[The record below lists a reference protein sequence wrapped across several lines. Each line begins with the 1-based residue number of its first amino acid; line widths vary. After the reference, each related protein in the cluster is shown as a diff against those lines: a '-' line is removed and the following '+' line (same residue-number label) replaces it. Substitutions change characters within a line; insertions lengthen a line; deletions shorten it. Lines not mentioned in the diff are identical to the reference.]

1 MARHPVGDLPASHA
15 VPGDSTPIRS
25 NKEGGRGR
33 PETSPWRLNVTRV
46 LTARAGAPARCV
58 LPLRPLC
65 EPPCISCPPVPLNP
79 LRRGLCCTLPLGRLF
94 CRTVWLRESRIVCCC
109 LPRFS
114 LPLHLLS
121 LIFFPYSTFISV
133 SPRPPRKPWLNLTT
147 STSPTSFLAGRLLPF
162 ISLVGTAF
170 PLSMR
175 YLLPSSYLHPYPKP
189 CSPHSALPYPLV
201 IRATHLT
208 ALHVLPFCANTSNEL
223 THLHYTLLLIL
234 YTCSL
239 RGKDASVARGV
250 KA

>member
-1 MARHPVGDLPASHA
+1 MQVRQLVVYCLCAPCVSPRASPARPSR
-15 VPGDSTPIRS
+15 STPFAGDFVARS
-25 NKEGGRGR
+25 L
-33 PETSPWRLNVTRV
+33 SADCSV
-46 LTARAGAPARCV
+46 ARFGCGNLVSSAV
-58 LPLRPLC
+58 VFLDFLFLF
-65 EPPCISCPPVPLNP
+65 ISFP
-79 LRRGLCCTLPLGRLF
+79 
-94 CRTVWLRESRIVCCC
+94 S
-109 LPRFS
+109 S
-114 LPLHLLS
+114 
-121 LIFFPYSTFISV
+121 FFPYSTFISV
-133 SPRPPRKPWLNLTT
+133 SPRPPRKPCLNLTT
-147 STSPTSFLAGRLLPF
+147 STSPTSFLADRLLPF